1 MNNSILFLIAIVKC
15 FHKCHGSYDI
25 ICKYFFVKLRLLLIQ
40 EKEQLL
46 RELRS
51 INLKGR
57 SESEVTAVQTE
68 ISKLEQE
75 LGNAMEMSNRA
86 IADR

>member
-1 MNNSILFLIAIVKC
+1 MSL
-15 FHKCHGSYDI
+15 GSYDI
-25 ICKYFFVKLRLLLIQ
+25 ISKYFFVKLRLLLIQ

>member
-1 MNNSILFLIAIVKC
+1 MS
-15 FHKCHGSYDI
+15 
-25 ICKYFFVKLRLLLIQ
+25 RLLLIQ

-57 SESEVTAVQTE
+57 SNVEIAAVHSE
-68 ISKLEQE
+68 ISKLEQD